1 MITTGP
7 EKKRPEGQPNNSR
20 LILWLLILSLAG
32 LSLPLLLV
40 GTTLQEDLV
49 TMNAEITVQQTTL
62 EASLPENPER
72 QQLLTQL
79 NQVKTDFNVLN
90 SLYTSL
96 VDNSINWSELMSAL
110 GVYEAGQLIL
120 TGIEQNEA
128 HLIVTGQA
136 LEETAIMNY
145 AIKLRENPIFN
156 TVTVQTITRDEL
168 ESGEIISEFGISIEI
183 SMELA
188 DSD

>member
-1 MITTGP
+1 MLKTNP
-7 EKKRPEGQPNNSR
+7 EKKQPEGQKNNSR

-32 LSLPLLLV
+32 FSVPLLLV

-49 TMNAEITVQQTTL
+49 TMNSDVAVQQTTL

-79 NQVKTDFNVLN
+79 NQVKTDTNVLD

-96 VDNSINWSELMSAL
+96 VEGSINWSEILSGL
-110 GVYEAGQLIL
+110 GVYEAGQLII
-120 TGIEQNEA
+120 TGIEQDNT

-156 TVTVQTITRDEL
+156 AVTVQTITRDEL
-168 ESGEIISEFGISIEI
+168 ESSEIISEFGIFIEI
-183 SMELA
+183 SMELEA
-188 DSD
+188 SD